1 MYFDFADMRLRCIS
15 ISASRLYVVS
25 GQDGTPELTTTPVHA
40 LILCGL
46 FYGQQLSFY
55 CHFCFMRPIYIKHP
69 LYFRLIICTR
79 SEVCCDKAREI
90 LRDEKSG
97 VYTAIQKYKMVKGQY
112 DENWPYYPKGR
123 GTIPQFRGQNMA
135 SYAKYGILG
144 GTSFILR
151 TFNATSS

>member
-90 LRDEKSG
+90 LR
-97 VYTAIQKYKMVKGQY
+97 V
-112 DENWPYYPKGR
+112 
-123 GTIPQFRGQNMA
+123 
-135 SYAKYGILG
+135 SYLELLWRNQSISLLG
-144 GTSFILR
+144 GTSPRYCHPSPSL
-151 TFNATSS
+151 AEV

>member
-90 LRDEKSG
+90 LRDERSG
-97 VYTAIQKYKMVKGQY
+97 VYTAVQKCKMVKGQY
-112 DENWPYYPKGR
+112 DETLPKAL
-123 GTIPQFRGQNMA
+123 GTQALTALTSNFGLVGLVQ
-135 SYAKYGILG
+135 YAW
-144 GTSFILR
+144 
-151 TFNATSS
+151 